1 MKKLLATVLV
11 ACIMQ
16 SSVLASETTF
26 KEKVINGAGAVKDAV
41 IFILEI
47 PLMVIAFPL
56 AYAMFSNDN
65 PNK

>member
-1 MKKLLATVLV
+1 MKKLIAVILV

-26 KEKVINGAGAVKDAV
+26 KEKFSNGVGAIKDGIV
-41 IFILEI
+41 FVLTI
-47 PLMVIAFPL
+47 PLMLIAFPF